1 MVPALSLATAWATER
16 SCSRR
21 PRLVRKPE
29 EFACCLAADVSATRR
44 NRQRTASAAALLVVI
59 DSRREPDA
67 HRRWPLRRKSEQPG
81 IRSSPVMFS
90 PALDHR
96 GTRSRTEG
104 GRLRAPKFSV
114 VARDQSLTRGT
125 RVDLRAP
132 HRGSG
137 AVGRALVCVAA
148 RRIVAAMDSAL
159 AGLIARRARKCY
171 PLLRLIPVRLLRRV
185 AASPAVELRRSLSRG
200 ALALGSTVAIGVLLV
215 HLPA

>member
-1 MVPALSLATAWATER
+1 
-16 SCSRR
+16 
-21 PRLVRKPE
+21 
-29 EFACCLAADVSATRR
+29 
-44 NRQRTASAAALLVVI
+44 
-59 DSRREPDA
+59 
-67 HRRWPLRRKSEQPG
+67 
-81 IRSSPVMFS
+81 VMFS
-90 PALDHR
+90 PASDDR

-104 GRLRAPKFSV
+104 GRSRAPKFSV

-125 RVDLRAP
+125 RVDLRAG

-137 AVGRALVCVAA
+137 AVGRALVCVAS
-148 RRIVAAMDSAL
+148 RRIVAALDSAL

-171 PLLRLIPVRLLRRV
+171 PLLRPIPVSLLRRA